1 MNDQVTTTTTT
12 GVRGELPEPE
22 GVGREKAGPEK
33 AGPEKAGPEKAGLT
47 QPYLNNLVTAVH
59 APAMSLSGR
68 DGQMRRQGVE
78 GLYVQ
83 DLRALSQLVLTVNGS
98 EPVPLGYELVGGAV
112 NEFYAAVAGA
122 GNPGPDLT
130 VFVSRKRTLNPAG
143 MVETFR
149 LKSYARTALECH
161 VDLQFGSDL
170 AGIAAVRSGLR
181 PAAQKA
187 ALSADGP
194 SADGPFADG
203 LMWDVPRRGSVHVGC
218 SPRPGSIDAVKGSV
232 SWDFVVGPGEEVTWL
247 AAVDLQ
253 DLGTPVVF
261 VEAPPG
267 TSEGFP
273 VPQVDAT
280 DHRLKRWVELSV
292 EDLKGLRMVAPAHPS
307 EVFVAAGAPWYLTLF
322 GRDSLWAARLLL
334 PLGSDLALGTLQT
347 LARRQG
353 QAFDKTTGEQPG
365 KILHEVRRP
374 DLSTYLKTEDG
385 HNERVVSLPP
395 VYYGTVDATPLWVCL
410 LHDAWKWGMPAAEV
424 EALLAPMQRCLEW
437 LTELGCRADGFVSYI
452 DESGQGLANQ
462 GWKDSWDAVQ
472 FRDGRI
478 ARAPLALCEV
488 QGYAYEAAMGG
499 AELLD
504 AFGQDGAA
512 RWRDF
517 AAGLSERF
525 RARFWVDDAD
535 GAYPAIALEEDGTAV
550 DSLSS
555 NIGHLLGTGLL
566 SAPECD
572 LVATRLLGADLNSGF
587 GLRTLA
593 ASSAGFNPLSYHC
606 GSVWAHDTAIAIA
619 GLARTPGPIA
629 REAAAALVEGLLGAA
644 EGFGYRLPELYG
656 GHSHHERGAPLPYPA
671 SCHPQAWAAAS
682 SIGVLV
688 ALLGIR
694 PDVPAGTVAL
704 APMVAAAGLRDVTG
718 GRNVTGLRNVNGLR
732 IEDAPV
738 AVCVDGEKRLAG
750 GPPALRVAG

>member
-1 MNDQVTTTTTT
+1 MNDQVTTTT
-12 GVRGELPEPE
+12 GVRGERPGPE
-22 GVGREKAGPEK
+22 GAGLQGAGLQGAGLQGAGLQGAGLQGAGPDKAGT
-33 AGPEKAGPEKAGLT
+33 T

-83 DLRALSQLVLTVNGS
+83 DLRALSELVLTVNGS
-98 EPVPLGYELVGGAV
+98 EPVPLGYEPVGGAV
-112 NEFYAAVAGA
+112 NEFYGAVAGA

-130 VFVSRKRTLNPAG
+130 VFVSRTRALNPAG
-143 MVETFR
+143 MVETYR
-149 LKSYARTALECH
+149 LKSYARTAIECH
-161 VDLQFGSDL
+161 VELQFGSDL

-187 ALSADGP
+187 AP
-194 SADGPFADG
+194 SADGPVADG
-203 LMWDVPRRGSVHVGC
+203 LVWDVPRRGSVHVGC

-247 AAVDLQ
+247 AAVELR

-267 TSEGFP
+267 TSDNFP
-273 VPQVDAT
+273 VPQVDAS
-280 DHRLKRWVELSV
+280 DHRLKKWVELSV

-374 DLSTYLKTEDG
+374 DSSTYLKTEDG
-385 HNERVVSLPP
+385 HNERIVSLPP

-410 LHDAWKWGMPAAEV
+410 LHDAWKWGMPTAEV
-424 EALLAPMQRCLEW
+424 EALLDPMQRCLAW

-535 GAYPAIALEEDGTAV
+535 GAYPAIALEEDGTPV

-566 SAPECD
+566 SPPESD
-572 LVATRLLGADLNSGF
+572 LVAKRLLGADLNSGF

-606 GSVWAHDTAIAIA
+606 GSVWAHDTAIVIA
-619 GLARTPGPIA
+619 GLARTPGPVA
-629 REAAAALVEGLLGAA
+629 RDAAASLVEGLLGAA

-656 GHSHHERGAPLPYPA
+656 GHSHHEQGAPLPYPA

-682 SIGVLV
+682 SIGILG

-694 PDVPAGTVAL
+694 PDVPAGTVGL
-704 APMVAAAGLRDVTG
+704 APMAAAAGVG
-718 GRNVTGLRNVNGLR
+718 NVTGLRSVNGLR
-732 IEDAPV
+732 IGDAPV
-738 AVCVDGEKRLAG
+738 AICVDGEKRLAG
-750 GPPALRVAG
+750 GPPALQVAG